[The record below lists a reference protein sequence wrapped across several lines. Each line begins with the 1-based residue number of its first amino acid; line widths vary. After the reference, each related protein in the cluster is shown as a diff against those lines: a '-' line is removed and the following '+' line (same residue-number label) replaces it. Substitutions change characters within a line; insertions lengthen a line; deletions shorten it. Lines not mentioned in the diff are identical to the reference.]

1 MCVPSKVH
9 CSHLEF
15 VVLKKYSSRIL
26 GKIIWHRQMVIYVKW
41 KKKKKQEPSVEHP
54 IVIWGSLSPE
64 TELVIGLGEQI
75 SPQSIGLD
83 VLWQVSRR
91 QRPTDLYTE
100 T

>member
-1 MCVPSKVH
+1 V
-9 CSHLEF
+9 
-15 VVLKKYSSRIL
+15 
-26 GKIIWHRQMVIYVKW
+26 

-83 VLWQVSRR
+83 VL
-91 QRPTDLYTE
+91 
-100 T
+100 